1 MVSRKDSQ
9 KVQKRLRFM
18 REQISRFMHAKYRV
32 SVEYNLYA
40 SKELGKYGKYST
52 LTLPKKY
59 GQGAIEVG
67 IDYETLM
74 RGSQQDLIEQA
85 RRNAIRIARWYTGYQ
100 FLESDELIQR
110 DFEKYGVT
118 LYGEVAEKGLVLHEY
133 RCSACKRVWILK
145 KKRLPKRKNPI
156 EQNIHTICCRVEFE
170 YAENYYTNRQL
181 QYIKQHNN
189 ID

>member
-18 REQISRFMHAKYRV
+18 REQITRFMQAKFRV
-32 SVEYNLYA
+32 TMDYHLYT
-40 SKELGKYGKYST
+40 SKDLGKYGKYST
-52 LTLPKKY
+52 LTLPEKY
-59 GQGAIEVG
+59 GKGQIEVG

-74 RGSQQDLIEQA
+74 TGSQQDLVEQA
-85 RRNAIRIARWYTGYQ
+85 RRNAIRMARWYLGYQ

-118 LYGEVAEKGLVLHEY
+118 MYGEVAEKGLVLHEY
-133 RCSACKRVWILK
+133 RCSHCKRVWILK

-156 EQNIHTICCRVEFE
+156 EQGLNTICCRVEFE
-170 YAENYYTNRQL
+170 YLENFYTNRQL
-181 QYIKQHNN
+181 QYIQQHNN
-189 ID
+189 LD